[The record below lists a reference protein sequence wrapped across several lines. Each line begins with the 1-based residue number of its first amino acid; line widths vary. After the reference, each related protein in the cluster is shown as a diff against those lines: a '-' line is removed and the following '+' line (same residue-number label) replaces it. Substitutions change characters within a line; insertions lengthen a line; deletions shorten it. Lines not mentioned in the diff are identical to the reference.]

1 VTKIILILLFTST
14 MVFSNVYYSK
24 VEPYEIRTITSNVSG
39 MVIFTD
45 DNMIGKKLSKKVFIK
60 IDSELDEDELNAV
73 NKKLIYQKNTLLL
86 DEKILENLKQMLKRK
101 RENYTRI
108 KKLKIKSR
116 IEKDKEFY
124 DVVNS
129 ENSSLS
135 TQKEIDTLKT
145 NIADLE
151 LRKQQLIKNINDK
164 NISAQNFVLYN
175 IAVKAG
181 QSVNLSTPLAKV
193 ADTSKALLTIYLDED
208 DLAGLKKKVIFI
220 DGKKTDYKISRLSY
234 IADEKN
240 ISKYKVQI
248 IVKSPKVFSKLKKVE
263 LK

>member
-1 VTKIILILLFTST
+1 MTKIILILLFTST